1 MVYVM
6 DFSAMTDEEK
16 AVAVCLQGIVNR
28 SRKSI
33 VLDADNYMSYVSDTE
48 QMRVDVY
55 RATKLFLSL
64 LGGIALYKLD
74 SRDVGINMA
83 ATYAAVNNVLGVP
96 DVLADRFAA
105 MGLDVVVDF
114 RKIVGSNAERQ
125 KAVFDMCYDKL
136 DKSGLVHQVV
146 NGDNFHIRLRDLGIC
161 NGWACVYTGESDEDR
176 AFRKYVLGKLD
187 SNIPVYGWNDD
198 EIAFIR
204 DISEFGDYALPS
216 DWSMNHSYFEASDAT
231 LTQRIHG
238 DLSRVAPDKHYVA
251 LVVSDGD
258 NIQWL
263 ERDFATTSTFG
274 QRLAT
279 TCDYKMTWT
288 FSPSMVRIC
297 PDGAR
302 HIFASAKRDYFV
314 SGVSGIGYA
323 NCLSYP
329 REHLDEFTRQ
339 TAEAMQR
346 SDLSVVTLLDNVAN
360 TADAQFVQDRLHSY
374 TKFDT
379 IKGGIWEL
387 DPDRYGSGKGRVWW
401 SDGKPFVSVRFTLW
415 YPTCNMADV
424 TTDWLDE
431 MAAAVNAM
439 PVSPTTEDGY
449 TVVNVH
455 PWTMN
460 QASVD
465 YFVSRL
471 DSSKIELV
479 YADELIE
486 LMKRNLKGGAVR

>member
-28 SRKSI
+28 YEKSI
-33 VLDADNYMSYVSDTE
+33 VLDADNYMSYVADKE
-48 QMRVDVY
+48 QVRMDVY
-55 RATKLFLSL
+55 RATERFLSL
-64 LGGIALYKLD
+64 LDGIALYKLD
-74 SRDVGINMA
+74 SHDVGINIA

-96 DVLADRFAA
+96 DVLADRFVA
-105 MGLDVVVDF
+105 MGLAVVIDL
-114 RKIVGSNAERQ
+114 RAIVGTNAERQ

-136 DKSGLVHQVV
+136 DKHGLVHQVV
-146 NGDNFHIRLRDLGIC
+146 NGNNFHIRLRDLGIC
-161 NGWACVYTGESDEDR
+161 NGWACVYTGESDDDR
-176 AFRKYVLGKLD
+176 AFRKYVLSRLEP
-187 SNIPVYGWNDD
+187 NIPVYGWNDD

-204 DISEFGDYALPS
+204 DISEFGDYALPT
-216 DWSMNHSYFEASDAT
+216 DWSVNHSYFGRKNAE
-231 LTQRIHG
+231 LRQRIHG
-238 DLSRVAPDKHYVA
+238 DIERIPAGKHYVA

-263 ERDFATTSTFG
+263 ERDFATTGSFG

-279 TCDYKMTWT
+279 PCDYKMSWT
-288 FSPSMVRIC
+288 FSPSMAKIC
-297 PDGAR
+297 PDGANYVYD
-302 HIFASAKRDYFV
+302 HAKADYFV

-339 TAEAMQR
+339 TAEAMER
-346 SDLSVVTLLDNVAN
+346 SDLSVVTLLDNIAN
-360 TADAQFVQDRLHSY
+360 TADEQFVQDRLHSY
-374 TKFDT
+374 AKFDI

-387 DPDRYGSGKGRVWW
+387 DPDRYGSGHGKVWW
-401 SDGKPFVSVRFTLW
+401 VDGKPFVSVRFTMW
-415 YPTCNMADV
+415 YPTGNMSDV
-424 TTDWLDE
+424 TKAWLDE
-431 MAAAVNAM
+431 MAAQVNAM
-439 PVSPTTEDGY
+439 PVDPTSEDGY
-449 TVVNVH
+449 TVINIH

-460 QASVD
+460 QQSID

-471 DSSKIELV
+471 DRNRTELV

-486 LMKRNLKGGAVR
+486 LMKRNVKR